1 MLWLIS
7 SDFPDKDSSTP
18 TSSSSDDELPNY
30 YLFILICYFLR
41 LTISWIYSYLSLL
54 IYYYFSSSLISKG
67 LSSILVYL
75 RYSIFEFLW
84 PLNGFNE
91 DFGIYFYFDFVDWI
105 GVSYCIFYFEIII
118 WVFFVEIFILILV
131 KKIVNFFLS
140 LIFCYDL

>member
-41 LTISWIYSYLSLL
+41 VSFSWIYSYLSLL
-54 IYYYFSSSLISKG
+54 IYYYFSSSLISNG
-67 LSSILVYL
+67 LSSRLVYL

-84 PLNGFNE
+84 PLNGFRE

-105 GVSYCIFYFEIII
+105 GVFYCIYYLLFIL

-131 KKIVNFFLS
+131 KKIYNFFS
-140 LIFCYDL
+140 YH